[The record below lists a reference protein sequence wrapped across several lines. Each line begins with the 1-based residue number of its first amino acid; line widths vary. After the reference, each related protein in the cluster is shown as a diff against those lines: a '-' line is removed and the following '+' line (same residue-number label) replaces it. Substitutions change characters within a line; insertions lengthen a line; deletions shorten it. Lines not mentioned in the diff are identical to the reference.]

1 MLLDDEGKS
10 KTYNMKKEADS
21 MKKKADSMK
30 KETDSMKK
38 EADSMKKETDSMKK
52 ETDSMKE
59 KDELEEC
66 LVCFDTISNKKYV
79 VCKLCNRKCHK
90 DCYNRFVR
98 KNPFFSMKCFQCQT
112 KSINFKKKK
121 RYISCCFC

>member
-1 MLLDDEGKS
+1 MLLDDEGKN

-30 KETDSMKK
+30 KKADSMKK
-38 EADSMKKETDSMKK
+38 EADSMKKEADSMKK

-79 VCKLCNRKCHK
+79 VCKLLYYSR
-90 DCYNRFVR
+90 VL
-98 KNPFFSMKCFQCQT
+98 FSIIVSMFYT
-112 KSINFKKKK
+112 GYEVSYWK
-121 RYISCCFC
+121 RI